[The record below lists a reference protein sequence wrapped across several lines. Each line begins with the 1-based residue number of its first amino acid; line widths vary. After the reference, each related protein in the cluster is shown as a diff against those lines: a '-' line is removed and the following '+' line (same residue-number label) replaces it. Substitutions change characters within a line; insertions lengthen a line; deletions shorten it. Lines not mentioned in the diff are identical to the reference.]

1 MKPQKTITI
10 CMGSSCYARGN
21 SFNVEAIQTWLR
33 NHRMDAQID
42 LGGTLCEGRCRE
54 GPILKIGSTIYTK
67 VNSASVSDILEHEFP
82 AGENAEN
89 VEDAENSGFPGASA

>member
-21 SFNVEAIQTWLR
+21 AFNVEAIQTWLR
-33 NHRMDAQID
+33 NHRKDAQID
-42 LGGTLCEGRCRE
+42 LSGTLCEGRCRE
-54 GPILKIGSTIYTK
+54 GPILKIGSAIYTK

-82 AGENAEN
+82 AEEG
-89 VEDAENSGFPGASA
+89 VKDGGDSDYKGASA

>member
-33 NHRMDAQID
+33 NHRMDARID

-54 GPILKIGSTIYTK
+54 GPILKIGSAIYTK
-67 VNSASVSDILEHEFP
+67 VSSASVSDILEHEFP
-82 AGENAEN
+82 AEENEENAEEAKN
-89 VEDAENSGFPGASA
+89 AGYTGASA

>member
-21 SFNVEAIQTWLR
+21 AFNVEAIQTWLR
-33 NHRMDAQID
+33 NHRMDAHID

-54 GPILKIGSTIYTK
+54 GPILKIGSAIYTK

-89 VEDAENSGFPGASA
+89 TEDAEDSGFPGTSA

>member
-21 SFNVEAIQTWLR
+21 AYNVEAIQTWLR
-33 NHRMDAQID
+33 NHRMDAHIE

-54 GPILKIGSTIYTK
+54 GPILKIGSAIYTK

-82 AGENAEN
+82 AVENTEGMD
-89 VEDAENSGFPGASA
+89 DARFPGASA

>member
-1 MKPQKTITI
+1 
-10 CMGSSCYARGN
+10 MGSSCYARGN
-21 SFNVEAIQTWLR
+21 AFNVEAIQTWLR
-33 NHRMDAQID
+33 NHRKDAQID

-82 AGENAEN
+82 EAVKANRLDNADDTDDA
-89 VEDAENSGFPGASA
+89 EDAGSPGDTGASA

>member
-1 MKPQKTITI
+1 
-10 CMGSSCYARGN
+10 
-21 SFNVEAIQTWLR
+21 
-33 NHRMDAQID
+33 MDARID

-82 AGENAEN
+82 AEENAEN
-89 VEDAENSGFPGASA
+89 AKEANNAGYTGASA

>member
-21 SFNVEAIQTWLR
+21 AYNVEAIQTWLR
-33 NHRMDAQID
+33 NHRMDAHID

-54 GPILKIGSTIYTK
+54 GPILKIGSAIYTK

-82 AGENAEN
+82 AEEGEEG
-89 VEDAENSGFPGASA
+89 VKDTGDSDYKGASA

>member
-21 SFNVEAIQTWLR
+21 AYNVEAIQTWLR
-33 NHRMDAQID
+33 NHRMDAHID

-54 GPILKIGSTIYTK
+54 GPILKIGSAIYTK

-82 AGENAEN
+82 AGEGEEG
-89 VEDAENSGFPGASA
+89 VKDTGDTEYKGASA